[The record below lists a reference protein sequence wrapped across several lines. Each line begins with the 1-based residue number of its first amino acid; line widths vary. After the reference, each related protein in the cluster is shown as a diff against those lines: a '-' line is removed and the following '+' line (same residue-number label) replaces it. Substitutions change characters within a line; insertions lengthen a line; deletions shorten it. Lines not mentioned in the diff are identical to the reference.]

1 MANMRVSYRLA
12 CVMFGSILSAIGL
25 ELFLVPHNMLI
36 GGVTGAS
43 VLLSYLTEMRLGLF
57 LFLLNLPF
65 LLFRYRRFDPHTR
78 LITLVGLSTLSL
90 TAFYLHP
97 APPLMEYSFAAAT
110 AGGIAFGVGI
120 GMVLRYGGFIDAA
133 DGAGASATPGTSDK
147 TRKALWLFNGAVL
160 LAGGFVFGWDE
171 ALYSIVAFLL
181 AFRMADFSMSGFAL
195 TRMVWITSERSEAI
209 SDAMRSRFGKELILL
224 DDREP
229 CPGGTRMMLCTVNRI
244 EQARVIREI
253 RALDPECS
261 IAFHAVHR

>member
-1 MANMRVSYRLA
+1 
-12 CVMFGSILSAIGL
+12 
-25 ELFLVPHNMLI
+25 
-36 GGVTGAS
+36 
-43 VLLSYLTEMRLGLF
+43 
-57 LFLLNLPF
+57 
-65 LLFRYRRFDPHTR
+65 
-78 LITLVGLSTLSL
+78 
-90 TAFYLHP
+90 
-97 APPLMEYSFAAAT
+97 MEYSFAAAM
-110 AGGIAFGVGI
+110 AGGIALGVGI

-133 DGAGASATPGTSDK
+133 DGAGMGVTPGTSAK
-147 TRKALWLFNGAVL
+147 TRKSLWLFNGAVL

-224 DDREP
+224 DDQKP

-261 IAFHAVHR
+261 IALHAVHR